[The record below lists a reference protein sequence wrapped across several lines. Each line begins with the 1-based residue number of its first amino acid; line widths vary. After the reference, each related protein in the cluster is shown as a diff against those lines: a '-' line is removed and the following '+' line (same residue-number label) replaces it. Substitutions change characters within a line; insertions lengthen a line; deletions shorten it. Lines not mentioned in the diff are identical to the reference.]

1 MEPDLTSEGLVRAL
15 QNNDERVIVLDP
27 EGSGVLDST
36 TGRRYKKSGDHTAG
50 SLSVILKCWSGEPIR
65 QTRAKNADFSHA
77 SFRPRPGRRMILDR
91 DIGVALAEFLPREG
105 HPQPADSRKP
115 SRARNPGR
123 PRRLGQTLLRT
134 WPKSEPS

>member
-77 SFRPRPGRRMILDR
+77 SFRPRPGRHYPR
-91 DIGVALAEFLPREG
+91 GVKRKMSNYNVVTTL
-105 HPQPADSRKP
+105 SRRINSVIDPK
-115 SRARNPGR
+115 
-123 PRRLGQTLLRT
+123 PRRIRLT
-134 WPKSEPS
+134 